1 MKKYFLLGILFFLFG
16 LGGVFLLTHN
26 TSKQEENHYVE
37 SSTTTAIEN
46 NNSGPITN
54 SSTQSR
60 NKKQTS
66 QEIDTSTIAAN
77 DFWERV
83 YMDNRIKGSFADFI
97 ITIYEKQNTTDDFV
111 TWYTKNP
118 DDDNVDLGNLNNQTL
133 STPEWYNKFD
143 SFQQENKS
151 SETFNTW
158 IHRIYELQG
167 SQQDFESWYR
177 DNPAPYEGVRYD

>member
-1 MKKYFLLGILFFLFG
+1 MKKYFLLGILFFLIG
-16 LGGVFLLTHN
+16 LGGIFLLTHN

-37 SSTTTAIEN
+37 SSTTTVIEN
-46 NNSGPITN
+46 NNLGPITN

-97 ITIYEKQNTTDDFV
+97 ISIYEKQNTTDDFV
-111 TWYTKNP
+111 TWYAKNP
-118 DDDNVDLGNLNNQTL
+118 DDDDVDLGNLNNQTL

-143 SFQQENKS
+143 SFQQEHQS

-158 IHRIYELQG
+158 IDRIYELQG

-177 DNPAPYEGVRYD
+177 DNPAPYEGVKYD